1 MECSKCHK
9 IKKFCEFSFKNIEEK
24 IYYLYCD
31 DCRNKT
37 IEEQF
42 KYREKAYEEYNMKK
56 INNKITCECGC
67 SYVCFREFHMFR
79 HINSKKHK
87 KLIKEKYN
95 IVE

>member
-31 DCRNKT
+31 ECRNKT
-37 IEEQF
+37 LEEQF
-42 KYREKAYEEYNMKK
+42 KYKEKAYE
-56 INNKITCECGC
+56 
-67 SYVCFREFHMFR
+67 EFHMFR

-95 IVE
+95 LVE